1 MASFLALCFLL
12 LPGVLSVAPTCPDR
26 CDCQHAQHLLC
37 ANRGLRAVPRAQLP
51 KQADILVFSLAGNF
65 IQNITASDF
74 SRLDGLIRL
83 DLQYNQIRKI
93 HPKAFEKLSKLQEL
107 YLGNNLIS
115 VISPGTLQSLNKLKI
130 LYGNS
135 NDIKEIKP
143 DCFGNL
149 GSIIKLRL
157 DGNSIEKL
165 PDAVFKSLPN
175 LMYLHLESNK
185 LRYIHRNAFIN
196 LTNLRFLNLSGNK
209 QKSIRNILTF
219 ASLPSLTT
227 LLVSENEIQHIGNHV
242 FQNLKKLLK
251 LSLSNNKISQVELGA
266 LKGLS
271 NVREL
276 LMDGNELVHIRSGVL
291 DPLERVEEIDFSRNR
306 IYSVEPSA
314 FTQLQHLKI
323 LKLEKNQ
330 LTSLSGGIFALNGV
344 LYNLYL
350 NGNNWTCD
358 CNILEF
364 KQWMNTA
371 HSQGRLLTVFVQCQ
385 HPDALK
391 GRYLDYLNSTQ
402 LLYQGNNSQPC
413 GSDSPVESLA
423 GGLLESA
430 FPRKELNIQADQG
443 GVGQTKKPHA
453 EKNKRKSVV
462 PRSGS
467 PTSAAGKT
475 DTGRVVS
482 SSAGTPPKPSPLATK
497 SPLTVP
503 KRNSIEL
510 PVATVPLPGE
520 AEKFDRLQQERL
532 GFPLVTD
539 PCQFNRHFIV
549 NVTVSQ
555 VSSNSATITWSVREH
570 RSAPASAVSFR
581 VLFDRFGQ
589 AVRFPRFVYVRDGGH
604 SVTLHEL
611 SVDTTYMVCVEGLVG
626 GAVCQVA
633 SRDHCTGVVTL
644 GTVRSGADLQLVTM
658 AMLGVNALLL
668 LLVGGAWMGRRLR
681 RRLQHRKSAV
691 HVRHMYST
699 RRPFRAMAP
708 AVASDFT
715 SYQSSRPRMCP
726 VDEGDLIEFPCDR
739 FLDNNSTRRDEAL
752 QRFTD

>member
-12 LPGVLSVAPTCPDR
+12 LPGVLSVTPTCPDR

-219 ASLPSLTT
+219 SSLQSLTT

-251 LSLSNNKISQVELGA
+251 LSFSNNKISQVELGA

-276 LMDGNELVHIRSGVL
+276 LMDGNELLHIRSGVL
-291 DPLERVEEIDFSRNR
+291 DPLEKVEELDFSRNR

-330 LTSLSGGIFALNGV
+330 LTSLSGGVFALNGV

-402 LLYQGNNSQPC
+402 LLSQGNNSQPC
-413 GSDSPVESLA
+413 GSHSPVESLA
-423 GGLLESA
+423 GGVLESA

-475 DTGRVVS
+475 DRARTVFS
-482 SSAGTPPKPSPLATK
+482 SPGTTPKPSHLATK
-497 SPLTVP
+497 LPLTV
-503 KRNSIEL
+503 L

-555 VSSNSATITWSVREH
+555 VSSNAATITWSVREH
-570 RSAPASAVSFR
+570 RSSPASALSFR
-581 VLFDRFGQ
+581 VLFDRFGR
-589 AVRFPRFVYVRDGGH
+589 AVRFPRFVYVREGGH

-611 SVDTTYMVCVEGLVG
+611 SVDTTYMVCVEGVVG

-644 GTVRSGADLQLVTM
+644 GAVRASADLQLVTM